1 MGKPDPE
8 APRPPS
14 IPSAPVD
21 DDEHQGASS
30 SSTGPVS
37 PVNTSPPP
45 NYGATQENQPSSYQ
59 PQTHQ
64 MGPQGHQSM
73 PPPPSYD
80 DAVNCPAPPYLPSG
94 APKIDGPQHGRP
106 IYPPPPI
113 SGTGY
118 VLQAPADAPN
128 QQARVIHTT
137 TVITPVAGTACIHC
151 LVGQVQNETDLCC
164 LLCLILFAI
173 FTFPM
178 GLVLL
183 CCIPC
188 TVRQRCSRCRR
199 LQ

>member
-1 MGKPDPE
+1 MGKPDPD
-8 APRPPS
+8 AARPPS
-14 IPSAPVD
+14 IPSAPVE
-21 DDEHQGASS
+21 DEHQGASS
-30 SSTGPVS
+30 SAGPVS
-37 PVNTSPPP
+37 PVNASPPP
-45 NYGATQENQPSSYQ
+45 NYGSTQQQNSYS
-59 PQTHQ
+59 PQTNQ
-64 MGPQGHQSM
+64 MGPQGQQAM

-94 APKIDGPQHGRP
+94 VPKPMPGPQIGQP

-118 VLQAPADAPN
+118 VLQAPADASN
-128 QQARVIHTT
+128 QPRIIHTT

-164 LLCLILFAI
+164 LICLILFAI